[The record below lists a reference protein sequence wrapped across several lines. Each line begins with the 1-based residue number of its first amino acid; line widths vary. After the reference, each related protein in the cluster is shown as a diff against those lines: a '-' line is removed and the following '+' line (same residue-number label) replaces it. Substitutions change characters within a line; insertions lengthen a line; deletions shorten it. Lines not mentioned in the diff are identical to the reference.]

1 MFGGYIL
8 KKKPNIKEKAKG
20 IGRTI
25 NNIKTYLKYNN
36 SKTKTKT
43 KKTTKN
49 TYLKKHIKPIK
60 SKGKTIKNNNN
71 THLKANN
78 SKTKTKKSK
87 NKIYGGSQCNNG
99 LQFTGTSDAIGMA
112 RYH

>member
-36 SKTKTKT
+36 SKTKTK
-43 KKTTKN
+43 KTTKK

-60 SKGKTIKNNNN
+60 SKGKTIK
-71 THLKANN
+71 NN

>member
-1 MFGGYIL
+1 MFGGFIL
-8 KKKPNIKEKAKG
+8 PNNKKRDNMKAKG

-36 SKTKTKT
+36 SKTKTK
-43 KKTTKN
+43 KTTKK

-87 NKIYGGSQCNNG
+87 NKIYGGSQYNNG